1 MLISDIVSMLAI
13 SRLMPTVTG
22 PSEEEEKRHTH
33 TAFSTE
39 SLLTEEDRRK
49 RALNLHALQEWTAS
63 TQAWSVFH
71 RI

>member
-1 MLISDIVSMLAI
+1 MLISDMVSMLAI

-22 PSEEEEKRHTH
+22 PSEEEKKDTH